1 MINCGESKT
10 GWTLLKII
18 IGHSRQLFR
27 KEMVSSQFYSF
38 SYPISIPASYFPLPF
53 LFRGGQQ
60 HHSCFHPSLSY
71 FALEESID
79 ETRPPTLYLDGSTG
93 RGRSMKNLTPL
104 TRMGSGTAEF
114 SNASA
119 IRSPYFP
126 AIVPFNRR
134 EITAEYNPRRL
145 LPSFFFPKKIV
156 LLQTGCSSLVE
167 SRRWG
172 CSPFD

>member
-1 MINCGESKT
+1 MDIVKNNNRPFKT
-10 GWTLLKII
+10 VIQKGNGIFTILL
-18 IGHSRQLFR
+18 LLLPN
-27 KEMVSSQFYSF
+27 FYPSVLL
-38 SYPISIPASYFPLPF
+38 SLPF